1 MAKKKF
7 YAVKKGKQTGL
18 FYSWNECKEMVNG
31 YPGAEYKGFETEDEA
46 KKYLGNE
53 VQEIKTVDIEQ
64 DTDEELIAYVDGS
77 FDINIRKYSFGCIIL
92 TPSGETIRESGN
104 GDEPDSLAIRNVAG
118 EMLGAMYA
126 VQWAINNGYHSL
138 NLRYDYEGIAKWALG
153 EWKAKNRL
161 TQKYADFMK
170 TKSNILRISYQK
182 VKAHSGDYY
191 NEQVDKLAKAALLEG
206 HGIPKI
212 KRGDFWFTVEGI
224 SSEEFSTVIELV
236 IEEIGKDNLFIE
248 KKDITHGI
256 AVSLKSNKRKDRIVV
271 THFKKHDKVVMQG
284 KPKELFSTFIGYI
297 TELIDVEEIP
307 KIFNSTY
314 NLNIDKD
321 EVHSEFQFYLPNA
334 YDKLPS
340 EKMERSLHQ
349 AVYNLKIMDD
359 MFDGTYLAQPAMRV
373 VEAQLKIVLKEC
385 EIIPNVQYIK
395 ENHFDMFDKIGAK
408 YRLKPDRYG
417 KAKPDQIR
425 YIGNIYTFYN
435 TNRHRIEHWD
445 DPTAPLDTTEIL
457 DIERAHDLIKRALA
471 VIDEYYETI

>member
-307 KIFNSTY
+307 KIFNST
-314 NLNIDKD
+314 
-321 EVHSEFQFYLPNA
+321 
-334 YDKLPS
+334 
-340 EKMERSLHQ
+340 
-349 AVYNLKIMDD
+349 
-359 MFDGTYLAQPAMRV
+359 
-373 VEAQLKIVLKEC
+373 
-385 EIIPNVQYIK
+385 
-395 ENHFDMFDKIGAK
+395 
-408 YRLKPDRYG
+408 
-417 KAKPDQIR
+417 
-425 YIGNIYTFYN
+425 
-435 TNRHRIEHWD
+435 
-445 DPTAPLDTTEIL
+445 
-457 DIERAHDLIKRALA
+457 
-471 VIDEYYETI
+471 

>member
-236 IEEIGKDNLFIE
+236 IEEIGKDIC
-248 KKDITHGI
+248 
-256 AVSLKSNKRKDRIVV
+256 S
-271 THFKKHDKVVMQG
+271 
-284 KPKELFSTFIGYI
+284 
-297 TELIDVEEIP
+297 
-307 KIFNSTY
+307 
-314 NLNIDKD
+314 
-321 EVHSEFQFYLPNA
+321 
-334 YDKLPS
+334 
-340 EKMERSLHQ
+340 
-349 AVYNLKIMDD
+349 
-359 MFDGTYLAQPAMRV
+359 
-373 VEAQLKIVLKEC
+373 
-385 EIIPNVQYIK
+385 
-395 ENHFDMFDKIGAK
+395 
-408 YRLKPDRYG
+408 
-417 KAKPDQIR
+417 
-425 YIGNIYTFYN
+425 
-435 TNRHRIEHWD
+435 
-445 DPTAPLDTTEIL
+445 
-457 DIERAHDLIKRALA
+457 
-471 VIDEYYETI
+471 